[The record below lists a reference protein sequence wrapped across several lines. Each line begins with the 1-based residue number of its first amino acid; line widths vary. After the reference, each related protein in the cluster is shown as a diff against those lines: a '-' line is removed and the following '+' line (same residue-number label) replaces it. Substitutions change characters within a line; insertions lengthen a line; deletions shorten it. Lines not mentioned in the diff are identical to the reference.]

1 MRSLTGPVL
10 KSLAFILVTVLA
22 TTVLAVVIANGSS
35 GGGASYAA
43 LFTDATSLNPGDDV
57 RMAGVRIGTVT
68 SVTVQDRRIA
78 KVEMSVDPTVRL
90 ASSVTALLR
99 YRNLVGQRYVALDQG
114 SGSPDDRL
122 PVGSTIGLD
131 RTRPALDLTVLF
143 NGFQPLFTALNP
155 DDVNKLSYEIIQ
167 VFQGEGGTVETLLS
181 QTAAFTQTL
190 AQKDKVI
197 GEVITNLTQVL
208 TTVNDRSEQLSAM
221 VVTLQQLTS
230 GLAQDRGQLGEAISS
245 IGGLTTSVGG
255 LLKDGRAPL
264 KASIAS
270 LGNLSGTLAQSSPQL
285 DSFFTKLPLKLDA
298 QGRTTSYGSWIN
310 IYLCS
315 VTGRIP
321 VPQGYYGGVGV
332 KPVEARCQ
340 G

>member
-1 MRSLTGPVL
+1 MRSLTGPIL
-10 KSLAFILVTVLA
+10 KSLAFIVVTVLA
-22 TTVLAVVIANGSS
+22 TTLLAVVIANGSS
-35 GGGASYAA
+35 GGGASYTA
-43 LFTDATSLNPGDDV
+43 LFSDATSLNPGDDV

-68 SVTVQDRRIA
+68 SVTVQDQRVA

-122 PVGSTIGLD
+122 AVGSTIGLD

-221 VVTLQQLTS
+221 VVTLAQLTS
-230 GLAQDRGQLGEAISS
+230 GLAQDRAQLGDAISS

-270 LGNLSGTLAQSSPQL
+270 LGNLSGTLSQSSPQL

-310 IYLCS
+310 VYLCS